1 MSSAA
6 ERGRFLLAESGSSLQ
21 ATLSDGRAGEL
32 SHFLKTKV
40 LRVPREGDQARF
52 QPIKTRDDLANNRE
66 RIKRILKKRGFESEL
81 G

>member
-1 MSSAA
+1 
-6 ERGRFLLAESGSSLQ
+6 
-21 ATLSDGRAGEL
+21 L

-66 RIKRILKKRGFESEL
+66 RIKRILQKRGFESEL